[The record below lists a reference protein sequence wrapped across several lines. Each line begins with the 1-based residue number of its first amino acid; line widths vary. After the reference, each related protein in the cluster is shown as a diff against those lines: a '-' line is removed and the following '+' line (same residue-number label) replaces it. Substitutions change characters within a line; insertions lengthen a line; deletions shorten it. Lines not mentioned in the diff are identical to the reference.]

1 MKKTNRRQVLQLGV
15 AVGGAM
21 LTRADA
27 EEPRSLGKPL
37 SGYGERSQF
46 VKAVRFTRQSKT
58 PEAGSSSTPLA
69 DTYGII
75 TPSSLHYERHHGG
88 VLAIDPAR
96 HRLTIHGL
104 VERPLVLTMDE
115 IRRLPSVSRIHFLEC
130 GGNSGGEWGA
140 RTGPDAQRAVG
151 LASCS
156 EWTGVPLSLI
166 LGEVGLKPG
175 ASWMI
180 AEGADAPRMQRSV
193 PISTALTDGLLA
205 YGQNGEPLR
214 PEQGFPLRLLTP
226 GLEGNIQVK
235 WLRRLHVTD
244 QPYMTRD
251 ETSKYSDL
259 MPDGKARIFTLTL
272 EAKSIVTFPSG
283 GQMLP
288 GPGEYEL
295 TGLAWSGKGRIERVE
310 VTLDGGVSW
319 RDAQLAEPRLRM
331 AFTRFR
337 LPWRWDG
344 KPAAIASRS
353 TDESGYVQPTREEL
367 VAARGTNSI
376 YHFNGIKLW
385 KVAADGSVTNA
396 DV

>member
-1 MKKTNRRQVLQLGV
+1 MKKTNRRQALKLSAALGSGLL
-15 AVGGAM
+15 ARGE
-21 LTRADA
+21 DA
-27 EEPRSLGKPL
+27 RTLGKPL
-37 SGYGERSQF
+37 SGYTERSPF
-46 VKAVRFTRQSKT
+46 VKSARATRQSRT

-69 DTYGII
+69 ESYGII
-75 TPSSLHYERHHGG
+75 TPSALHYERHHSG
-88 VLAIDPAR
+88 VPAIDPAE

-104 VERPLVLTMDE
+104 VERPLVLTMDD

-140 RTGPDAQRAVG
+140 KTGPDVQRSSG

-156 EWTGVPLSLI
+156 EWTGVPLRLV
-166 LGEVGLKPG
+166 LDEVGLKPN
-175 ASWMI
+175 ASWII
-180 AEGADAPRMQRSV
+180 AEGADACRMQRSV
-193 PISTALTDGLLA
+193 PIVKALDDAMLA

-214 PEQGFPLRLLTP
+214 PSQGFPLRLLTP
-226 GLEGNIQVK
+226 GWEGNVQVK

-259 MPDGKARIFTLTL
+259 MPDGKARIFTLTQ
-272 EAKSIVTFPSG
+272 EAKSVITFPSG
-283 GQMLP
+283 GQSLP
-288 GPGEYEL
+288 GPGLYEL
-295 TGLAWSGKGRIERVE
+295 TGLAWTGRGRIEKVE
-310 VTLDGGVSW
+310 VTFDGGRSW
-319 RDAQLAEPRLRM
+319 QAARLDEPRFRL

-344 KPAAIASRS
+344 KPAVVASRA
-353 TDESGYVQPTREEL
+353 TDETGYVQPAREEL
-367 VAARGTNSI
+367 IAARGMNSG

-385 KVAADGSVTNA
+385 KISADGRVSNA